1 MKHRQTEETRKNVCD
16 PTAKSSNNDHNDSD
30 LPDRHDV
37 GLTDLVFADNRNNDG
52 CSTRLVAYGDDKKVA
67 ADGSWRGDKVV
78 AESKIPVSRTM
89 DGLWDPPD
97 YQAIEDTDCRNDG
110 CQCAFCLANDV
121 AEEAAVNEISCIEVL
136 RILISKADTDII
148 ELEDELMDLL
158 SQLACTDE
166 EFSNMYSMCLRK
178 EIDFLDR
185 SIRKLKDDAGD
196 YLSTTTRKP
205 AESMLDMLMSLFH
218 RYIQKKDKQL
228 ADNIK
233 SIASSSCQMHSD
245 IPFSEKK
252 QTGSSSNANQM
263 EKNKKVINTSSLEK
277 HKISQTRVKTEEVED
292 YKSLSRGSME
302 KWEYQLVKIKSQ
314 TDDESIGSI
323 ESSSIPKAYT
333 DRNLNPDDLQEQ
345 NVSVSTK
352 IYKRREK
359 LNDSPLML
367 QTSSRSPCL
376 LIEGAD
382 VANKCMD
389 CYKLDDLRAIARQRG
404 LRGYSKLR
412 KIELAQALGIKIV
425 EGKRKQKR

>member
-1 MKHRQTEETRKNVCD
+1 
-16 PTAKSSNNDHNDSD
+16 
-30 LPDRHDV
+30 
-37 GLTDLVFADNRNNDG
+37 
-52 CSTRLVAYGDDKKVA
+52 
-67 ADGSWRGDKVV
+67 
-78 AESKIPVSRTM
+78 M

-97 YQAIEDTDCRNDG
+97 YQAIEDTHCRNDG

-185 SIRKLKDDAGD
+185 SIRKLKDNAGD
-196 YLSTTTRKP
+196 SLSTTTRKP

-218 RYIQKKDKQL
+218 CYIQKKDKQL

-233 SIASSSCQMHSD
+233 NIASSSCQVHSE
-245 IPFSEKK
+245 IPLSEKK

-263 EKNKKVINTSSLEK
+263 EKNKKVINTSLEK

-292 YKSLSRGSME
+292 YTGLSRGSME

-323 ESSSIPKAYT
+323 ESSSIPKANT
-333 DRNLNPDDLQEQ
+333 DRNLNPVDLQLQES

-359 LNDSPLML
+359 LNDSPPLML

-382 VANKCMD
+382 VANMCMD

-425 EGKRKQKR
+425 EGVYTGKRKQKR